1 MDGKN
6 RLPAEVDVVEV
17 EPQGSKPKVYPLP
30 QGSRETYNAIH
41 AEAAVALAK
50 RDGFLRG
57 VKGSIGVPDSY
68 AFNLQTLCFE
78 QTGVVEPVDP
88 PSNGA

>member
-6 RLPAEVDVVEV
+6 RLPEV
-17 EPQGSKPKVYPLP
+17 EIEPAATPATPRSYPLP

-78 QTGVVEPVDP
+78 QTGVIEPADP